1 MRYTYITPT
10 FCAMNSHPHAAPE
23 LVLTTEVSPPTT
35 TPVACPLLAAAK
47 ARAKALKKWRKQ
59 ERLRFF
65 SSVCSSLHALGF
77 SF

>member
-1 MRYTYITPT
+1 MQ
-10 FCAMNSHPHAAPE
+10 SHPHSTPESVLATGSAPD
-23 LVLTTEVSPPTT
+23 
-35 TPVACPLLAAAK
+35 LAAAKCPILAATK

-65 SSVCSSLHALGF
+65 SGLCASFHALGF

>member
-1 MRYTYITPT
+1 
-10 FCAMNSHPHAAPE
+10 MNTHPHATPE
-23 LVLTTEVSPPTT
+23 LALATDPSAATA
-35 TPVACPLLAAAK
+35 PVICPIAAAVK

-65 SSVCSSLHALGF
+65 AGVCSSLHALGF